1 MMILDEIPRV
11 DEIWIN
17 ELVTYQKIYQV
28 LDQILELKEKHQAH
42 LKMLL
47 HDFFFM
53 CPAVN
58 LMDAQGNTVMARM
71 HRFVTSASRQTEAM
85 HVWTMSPESHGEH
98 TGGVLSRCD
107 EILAFSDDTAQIFK
121 KTYPY
126 LYQLHV
132 LPHKPHYVTALDKK
146 VKTTRH

>member
-1 MMILDEIPRV
+1 MILDEIPRV

-58 LMDAQGNTVMARM
+58 LMDAQGKYC
-71 HRFVTSASRQTEAM
+71 
-85 HVWTMSPESHGEH
+85 HGA
-98 TGGVLSRCD
+98 D
-107 EILAFSDDTAQIFK
+107 AQICNQCI
-121 KTYPY
+121 P
-126 LYQLHV
+126 
-132 LPHKPHYVTALDKK
+132 AN
-146 VKTTRH
+146 RSNA

>member
-1 MMILDEIPRV
+1 MILDEILRV

-58 LMDAQGNTVMARM
+58 LMDAQ
-71 HRFVTSASRQTEAM
+71 
-85 HVWTMSPESHGEH
+85 
-98 TGGVLSRCD
+98 
-107 EILAFSDDTAQIFK
+107 EILSWRGCTD
-121 KTYPY
+121 
-126 LYQLHV
+126 L
-132 LPHKPHYVTALDKK
+132 
-146 VKTTRH
+146 